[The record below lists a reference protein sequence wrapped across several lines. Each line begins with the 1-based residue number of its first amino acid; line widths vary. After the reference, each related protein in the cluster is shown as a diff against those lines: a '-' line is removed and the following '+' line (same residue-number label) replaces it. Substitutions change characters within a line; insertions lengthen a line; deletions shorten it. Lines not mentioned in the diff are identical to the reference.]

1 MPVAARRPQE
11 PPLTQAARELWDR
24 WFDQKITSILAALQ
38 VFEIDLDVPDDGDD
52 DAVKY
57 GQFNPLPRQRGMLRL
72 IESYF
77 WKRKRRSARI
87 VCLKARRYGM
97 TTLFLLLA
105 LVMILRRPGYNV
117 ALIAQD
123 DEMAAEHFARI
134 RDFFNQIPK
143 AVLAARGIEVI
154 QDTHQ
159 RLVLRHPGNRTSRIR
174 IATAKRRALG
184 RGARNNM
191 LILTEFPAWP
201 TSAKKDLTGILRT
214 CANVIGNIVIFESTA
229 QGYDEFYRRF
239 QRAKQRGA
247 SYRSFFVSSYEKPTN
262 RKPFASVEAETAFVK
277 SIGTLP
283 EFGIEDELV
292 LFRKLTVDLRWA
304 PGRAAEYLHWRRE
317 EIADECEGVISYFK
331 REEPNTED
339 EAFQGTGRP
348 LFRKDIVE
356 AWRPDAE
363 KREAQGARAQLALRR
378 DTVVALDALSTELL
392 VLEPPEEGRRYCF
405 GADVASGIEQHADGK
420 TEADFSVV
428 IVGDRAAGKVVARYR
443 AHIPEGEFAEMV
455 FRLAAWYGGAKG
467 YIERQVWGSGLTI
480 DTFEKQELAGYSGMS
495 LLLSQKLEIKSDHA
509 SVRANVQWRPGFK
522 TTHTSKTRLIDN
534 IRLFVRD
541 MGLPDGEREATV
553 DLVTLDELM
562 KFERN
567 PRTGKM
573 EAATGHDDCV
583 IAFGL
588 MLEARRHLSEYG
600 GDETE
605 APLPAGKTEKKQGE
619 KLTGDEILMQYAR
632 VRMGNMVEEQDEA
645 NPVSGM
651 PGY

>member
-1 MPVAARRPQE
+1 MPVAARTPK
-11 PPLTQAARELWDR
+11 PAAPSHAARELWDR

-38 VFEIDLDVPDDGDD
+38 AFEIDLDVPDDGDD
-52 DAVKY
+52 EAVKY
-57 GQFNPLPRQRGMLRL
+57 GQFDPLPRQRGMLRL

-77 WKRKRRSARI
+77 WKRKKRAARI

-97 TTLFLLLA
+97 TTFFLLLA

-143 AVLAARGIEVI
+143 WVLAERGIEVV

-174 IATAKRRALG
+174 IATAKRKALG

-191 LILTEFPAWP
+191 LILTEFPAWSP
-201 TSAKKDLTGILRT
+201 SAKKDLTGILRT

-239 QRAKQRGA
+239 QRAQKRGA
-247 SYRSFFVSSYEKPTN
+247 SYRSFFVASYEKPTN
-262 RKPFASVEAETAFVK
+262 RKAFASMEAEAEFIK

-292 LFRKLTVDLRWA
+292 LWRTLTVDKRWA
-304 PGRAAEYLHWRRE
+304 VGPAAEYLHWRRE
-317 EIADECEGVISYFK
+317 QIADECEGIISYFK

-348 LFRKDIVE
+348 MFRKDIVD
-356 AWRPDAE
+356 AWHTAAE
-363 KREAQGARAQLALRR
+363 KREADGAGAALVLRR
-378 DTVVALDALSTELL
+378 ETVVAIDALSAELM
-392 VLEPPEEGRRYCF
+392 VFEPPEEGRRYVF

-428 IVGDRAAGKVVARYR
+428 IVGYR
-443 AHIPEGEFAEMV
+443 AHIPEGEFAEQV
-455 FRLAAWYGGAKG
+455 FRLAAWYCGARG

-480 DTFEKQELAGYSGMS
+480 DTFEKQELAGYSGMA
-495 LLLSQKLEIKSDHA
+495 LLLSQKLEIASDHA
-509 SVRANVQWRPGFK
+509 SRRANTEWRPGFK
-522 TTHTSKTRLIDN
+522 TTHKTKSRLVDN

-541 MGLPDGEREATV
+541 MGLPGDDAESPL

-588 MLEARRHLSEYG
+588 MLEARRHLAEYG
-600 GDETE
+600 MDETE
-605 APLPAGKTEKKQGE
+605 VALPVGQREKTGG
-619 KLTGDEILMQYAR
+619 KLTGDEILMRYAR
-632 VRMGNMVEEQDEA
+632 QRMSEVDVEQDVA
-645 NPVSGM
+645 NPIDGL